1 MATLHVRNIPD
12 EMYERIR
19 WLAKKRNSTIS
30 ATVIAA
36 VERQIRDE
44 EWQEYWEGLP
54 KDDLDVPPSELVY
67 EARTLRDAGLE

>member
-1 MATLHVRNIPD
+1 MATLQVKNIPD

-19 WLAKKRNSTIS
+19 WLAKKRKSTIS

-36 VERQIRDE
+36 IERQIQEE
-44 EWQEYWEGLP
+44 EWQAHWEGLP
-54 KDDLDVPPSELVY
+54 KDALDVSPSELVY